1 MRLKLGL
8 FFYRRKMKGK
18 KTDFEWKKILRH
30 FNLKKKLISEKALIL
45 ENEENTQKVCYIEK
59 EGKKTQESP
68 QKKVQIGKAK
78 NHWMLC

>member
-1 MRLKLGL
+1 MEEN
-8 FFYRRKMKGK
+8 
-18 KTDFEWKKILRH
+18 FETFQPQKE
-30 FNLKKKLISEKALIL
+30 LISEKALIL

-78 NHWMLC
+78 NY